1 MYHKQI
7 SKLVNIISLIPSL
20 SRSATGVMV
29 VSVKEAAAVAVATGV
44 VETEVVDDVQGCNVV
59 AIPLLT
65 AAVMN

>member
-1 MYHKQI
+1 MYHKQT

-20 SRSATGVMV
+20 SSSATGVMV

-59 AIPLLT
+59 AIPLVT